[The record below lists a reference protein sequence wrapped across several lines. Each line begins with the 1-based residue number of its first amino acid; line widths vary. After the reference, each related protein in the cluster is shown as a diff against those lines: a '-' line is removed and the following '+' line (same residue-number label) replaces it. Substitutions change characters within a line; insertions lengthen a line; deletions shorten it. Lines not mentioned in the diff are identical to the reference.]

1 MSNRMKCLAALLA
14 LLVPVLVNAGCLVK
28 ESTSTLCLEPD
39 GSVRWVVLERDIHA
53 TGDSPADRQREEE
66 QFMEAVAAGTHPVA
80 LAFRSLGAT
89 DVTTRV
95 VAAEWPFAVRTEARF
110 SDIARVWQDYF
121 DRIGLQAQSSLQRS
135 GNRTTWTLIVDMP
148 EQREGPEVVA
158 DADEGLESLISGD
171 APPPFMMRHGQFV
184 DAVGFDI
191 SDDGRVAKGK
201 DLSDRDWDKEPRLVL
216 SLTWVAAE
224 TVTSRSP
231 R

>member
-1 MSNRMKCLAALLA
+1 MPNRMKSLAALLA

-28 ESTSTLCLEPD
+28 ESASTLSLEPD

-53 TGDSPADRQREEE
+53 TGDTPADRQREEE

-89 DVTTRV
+89 SVTSQV
-95 VAAEWPFAVRTEARF
+95 VSAEWPFAVQTEAQF
-110 SDIARVWQDYF
+110 SDIARIWHDYF
-121 DRIGLQAQSSLQRS
+121 DRIGIQAQSSLQRS

-158 DADEGLESLISGD
+158 DADDLESLWPGD

-191 SDDGRVAKGK
+191 SDDGRVARGK

-224 TVTSRSP
+224 AVTSRSP